1 MGKAKND
8 SDDDMAMD
16 IEQPQPVKKKNKL
29 IAKKNRS
36 DAPKQSLSESAK
48 VKNNVVRELAKSVNL
63 KSRHKSLEQKQEIFQ
78 KIVKG
83 LQ

>member
-1 MGKAKND
+1 MGKTKND

-36 DAPKQSLSESAK
+36 DAPKQSLSEPAK

-63 KSRHKSLEQKQEIFQ
+63 KSRHKSLEQKQ
-78 KIVKG
+78 
-83 LQ
+83 

>member
-16 IEQPQPVKKKNKL
+16 IEQPQPVKKKKKL

-36 DAPKQSLSESAK
+36 DAPKQSLSEPAK

-63 KSRHKSLEQKQEIFQ
+63 KSRHKSLEQKQ
-78 KIVKG
+78 
-83 LQ
+83 

>member
-16 IEQPQPVKKKNKL
+16 IEHPQPVKKKNKL

-36 DAPKQSLSESAK
+36 EAPKQSLSEPAK
-48 VKNNVVRELAKSVNL
+48 VKNNLVRELAKSVNL

>member
-29 IAKKNRS
+29 IAKK
-36 DAPKQSLSESAK
+36 
-48 VKNNVVRELAKSVNL
+48 KSF
-63 KSRHKSLEQKQEIFQ
+63 RCAQAIPFRA
-78 KIVKG
+78 G
-83 LQ
+83 